1 MKHQGCSIIFYN
13 KKSEILLFLRDDK
26 NNIPYPNTWD
36 LLGGHLEAG
45 ESPEE
50 CIIRE
55 MKEELNLELSDFSK
69 FAQIEFHDRT
79 EHTYF
84 KKLDVDLIELSLREG
99 QKLSWFRIDDLAEI
113 DLAFGFKPMIDLF
126 CREVLDHRV

>member
-1 MKHQGCSIIFYN
+1 MKHHGCSIIFYN
-13 KKSEILLFLRDDK
+13 SEDEILLFLRDDK
-26 NNIPYPNTWD
+26 NSIPYPNTWD

-55 MKEELNLELSDFSK
+55 MKEELNLDLINFSK

-79 EHTYF
+79 EHTF
-84 KKLDVDLIELSLREG
+84 LKKLDVDTTELSLSEG
-99 QKLSWFRIDDLAEI
+99 QKLGWFSIKAIDEI
-113 DLAFGFKPMIDLF
+113 DLAFGFKPLVDLF
-126 CREVLDHRV
+126 CREVLDY